1 MKHLEVRQK
10 YSAARR
16 IFNSL
21 LGVSSGDETLR
32 LMFDILR
39 ENRMEIITSSIT
51 SQSTSKTI
59 LNKEISTYSGAHDY
73 LKIIKDHTHIYFL

>member
-1 MKHLEVRQK
+1 MLVSFIWINELTPAFQVDQ
-10 YSAARR
+10 YAR
-16 IFNSL
+16 
-21 LGVSSGDETLR
+21 
-32 LMFDILR
+32 FDKLR

-73 LKIIKDHTHIYFL
+73 LKIIKDHMHIYFL